1 MKISQIPLLLVGVIS
16 IFWPVPVG
24 ACLVCVADPL
34 ERVLVTALQAS
45 EDVVLA
51 RTLEGDGGGGG
62 FRISRV
68 LKGGAGTEAGLE
80 VEAQLPAF
88 SADAG
93 KVGRRAVLLT
103 RRDRDAQWVM
113 RAPASLLHQVL
124 FYQKVISMQ
133 QAKSA
138 DQAQEDRRRAAFF
151 LSYLHHA
158 DPLLVRVAAAEVSSA
173 PYPAMKALRE
183 KLDVEK
189 IRAELE
195 IPASFERFALYFT
208 LLGLCG
214 DEGDA
219 AGIDRRLDS
228 MWRAKASSR
237 LAALLTAKI
246 ELGGEAAVD
255 EIEARYFRDQ
265 GRTLPE
271 IEAAVLALRV
281 HGDADDKIS
290 QARAIEAFR
299 SLLVDR
305 EPLAFLVAE
314 DLARWKDWESRDRL
328 VAIAEKRGGDL
339 VEIRT
344 SVDAYLKACPERLSD
359 R

>member
-1 MKISQIPLLLVGVIS
+1 M
-16 IFWPVPVG
+16 
-24 ACLVCVADPL
+24 VCVADPL
-34 ERVLVTALQAS
+34 ERVLVTELQAS

-51 RTLEGDGGGGG
+51 RTLTDGGDEGR
-62 FRISRV
+62 FRISKV
-68 LKGGAGTEAGLE
+68 LKGSAGTKAGLE
-80 VEAQLPAF
+80 VDAQLPAF
-88 SADAG
+88 STDAG
-93 KVGRRAVLLT
+93 KVGKRVVLLT
-103 RRDRDAQWVM
+103 RRDKDAQWIM
-113 RAPASLLHQVL
+113 RAPASLLHQML
-124 FYQKVISMQ
+124 FYQKVMSMQ
-133 QAKSA
+133 QVKSA
-138 DQAQEDRRRAAFF
+138 EQAQEDRRRAAFF

-173 PYPAMKALRE
+173 PYPAMKALKE
-183 KLDVEK
+183 KLDVKK

-195 IPASFERFALYFT
+195 NPASFERFALYFT

-214 DEGDA
+214 DEKDA

-228 MWRAKASSR
+228 MWRANASSK
-237 LAALLTAKI
+237 LAALLTAKL

-281 HGDADDKIS
+281 HGDTSDKIS

-305 EPLAFLVAE
+305 EPLVFLIAE
-314 DLARWKDWESRDRL
+314 DLARWKDWESKDRL
-328 VAIAEKRGGDL
+328 IAIAEKRGGDL
-339 VEIRT
+339 IEIRS
-344 SVDAYLKACPERLSD
+344 SVDAYLEACPQ
-359 R
+359 